1 MHAQTYREGEE
12 IIKPCSEIPGKLK
25 IKSISIEGI
34 GCNKVHRDST
44 NAMLP
49 NISALRNH
57 MYYHA
62 LRSLLISRWR
72 NPYSHCVE
80 SQRSGIPDL
89 PSNRGGVP
97 RGRRQ
102 EIPSGPARRDIVD
115 AYNPRVVGSA
125 AIVSRRCN
133 KCKENMYSNHHALI
147 MKMIILRGAPPY
159 LLSFWINRF
168 FIVLWLIQ
176 KDSTSS
182 DLTVAVVTPTDTDA
196 DTAIPTGI
204 HASFWKWRCEF
215 SR

>member
-1 MHAQTYREGEE
+1 M
-12 IIKPCSEIPGKLK
+12 
-25 IKSISIEGI
+25 
-34 GCNKVHRDST
+34 HRDST

-133 KCKENMYSNHHALI
+133 KCKENMYSNHHAGGDGRVRVRVRRRHRCGSGGYVDVTWNSCFREDG
-147 MKMIILRGAPPY
+147 KVFA
-159 LLSFWINRF
+159 
-168 FIVLWLIQ
+168 Q
-176 KDSTSS
+176 
-182 DLTVAVVTPTDTDA
+182 LTVT
-196 DTAIPTGI
+196 
-204 HASFWKWRCEF
+204 
-215 SR
+215 